1 MNNKDL
7 FISCLPGLEEVLGKE
22 VAALGY
28 GSIKGRAGVF
38 VPYQGMSQ
46 IYRLNLHLRTA
57 SRVLMPLAHFRCR
70 DKADLYKG
78 SLAVN
83 WQPFFKGMPTFA
95 IDSFV
100 LHKSLTNSL
109 YAAQLVKDGIC
120 DQLKDK
126 MGSRPSVDTSNPELG
141 LHLYI
146 VDDMATISFDTSNPP
161 LHQRGYRVEG
171 GVAPLRENLAAS
183 LLMLA
188 GYTAEDTIV
197 DPCCGSGTFLIEA
210 AMIASKTAPGIN
222 RSSFG
227 FYRHPDFV
235 QDEWEAHRQAA
246 LKETVRLE
254 PGRFFGIEE
263 SVKAYSILK
272 RAIHQSK
279 FDRWIA
285 VSNGDFRTMELPFKP
300 TFVIANPPYGVRL
313 SEVEELADLYAD
325 LGDFLKQKTQKPAK
339 GAIFTGSLDLA
350 KCIGLKA
357 AKRHVLSN
365 GGIDCRLLTY
375 DLY

>member
-22 VAALGY
+22 VASLGY
-28 GSIKGRAGVF
+28 GSMKGRAGVF
-38 VPYQGMSQ
+38 VPYQGMNQ

-57 SRVLMPLAHFRCR
+57 SRVLMPLGHFRCR

-78 SLAVN
+78 SLGVN

-109 YAAQLVKDGIC
+109 YAAQLVKDAIC

-222 RSSFG
+222 RRTFG
-227 FYRHPDFV
+227 FYRHPEYS
-235 QDEWEAHRQAA
+235 QDEWEAVRQDA
-246 LKETVRLE
+246 LKQTVRLE

-285 VSNGDFRTMELPFKP
+285 VSNGDFRTMQLPFAP

-325 LGDFLKQKTQKPAK
+325 LGDFLKQKTLKPAK

-357 AKRHVLSN
+357 TKRHVLSN